1 MLELGIAM
9 KIGKPYMLIL
19 KRGTRHITDLGGQLR
34 IEYTRYDELK
44 QNIIKTEGIEEGI
57 LKIGE

>member
-1 MLELGIAM
+1 
-9 KIGKPYMLIL
+9 MLIL